1 MVAGSISEMC
11 CYQTMQN
18 RESKRRS
25 KDIDAKLAMDKQV
38 KSGNVKAQEHY
49 LDNLG

>member
-18 RESKRRS
+18 RDSKRRS
-25 KDIDAKLAMDKQV
+25 RDIDSKLASDKQV
-38 KSGNVKAQEHY
+38 KSGNIKAQEPY
-49 LDNLG
+49 LNNLG